1 MTARSFDNSPSRNGP
16 SLSVKSDIQKLVGKA
31 LKPYYRRDYVSKEE
45 YTDINRNISR
55 MLYDRM
61 KDAETLEEDTKASLG
76 NTAKEEVQKAI
87 ASLRKRKQKDETG
100 AVDSG
105 S

>member
-1 MTARSFDNSPSRNGP
+1 M
-16 SLSVKSDIQKLVGKA
+16 KSDIQKLVGKA

-61 KDAETLEEDTKASLG
+61 KDAETLEEDAKASLAT
-76 NTAKEEVQKAI
+76 TAKEEVQKAI
-87 ASLRKRKQKDETG
+87 TSLRERKQKDGTG
-100 AVDSG
+100 AVES
-105 S
+105 SS